1 MKVFW
6 KLGWFFKQQKLSY
19 IIGLGTLFLIAL
31 IEIVPP
37 QIIGRAIDQMTT
49 NQLTAKLLM
58 VYLVVLVVVAILTYV
73 LRYVWRLSIFGTS
86 QKLGQIL
93 RTYLF
98 KKYTDM
104 SAIFFQNRR
113 TGDLMAHATNDIR
126 AVQNAAGAGIL
137 MIADSLITGGT
148 VILTMATTVS
158 WKLTLIAMMP
168 LPFMVLLTSFYGSLL
183 SKGFKKAQAAFSKL
197 NDKTQ
202 ESVAGIKVT
211 KTFGYES
218 SDQADFKDLSDDV
231 VDKNLKVS
239 KIDALFDP
247 TITLVIGMSYFLSIM
262 FGAKMVFHDEITLG
276 QLITFTTYL
285 GMLVWPLLALGL
297 FFNIVQRAKASY
309 ERIEEI
315 GNLPNGIDTQYK
327 IDKSP
332 RGDIQLNIDHFNF
345 PGNDNRGV
353 YDINFTIK

>member
-1 MKVFW
+1 
-6 KLGWFFKQQKLSY
+6 
-19 IIGLGTLFLIAL
+19 
-31 IEIVPP
+31 
-37 QIIGRAIDQMTT
+37 
-49 NQLTAKLLM
+49 
-58 VYLVVLVVVAILTYV
+58 YV

-218 SDQADFKDLSDDV
+218 SDQADFKD
-231 VDKNLKVS
+231 
-239 KIDALFDP
+239 
-247 TITLVIGMSYFLSIM
+247 
-262 FGAKMVFHDEITLG
+262 
-276 QLITFTTYL
+276 
-285 GMLVWPLLALGL
+285 
-297 FFNIVQRAKASY
+297 
-309 ERIEEI
+309 
-315 GNLPNGIDTQYK
+315 
-327 IDKSP
+327 
-332 RGDIQLNIDHFNF
+332 
-345 PGNDNRGV
+345 
-353 YDINFTIK
+353 